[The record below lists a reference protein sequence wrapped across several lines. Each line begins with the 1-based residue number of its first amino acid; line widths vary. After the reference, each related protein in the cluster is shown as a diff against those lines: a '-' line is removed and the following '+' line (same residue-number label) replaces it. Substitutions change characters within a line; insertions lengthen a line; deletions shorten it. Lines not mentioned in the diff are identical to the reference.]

1 MFFCSTRCR
10 ASLMCHPNGRCLLL
24 ETLTWPCVAFAPRV
38 SVTFRLEV
46 TEQAEP
52 VQTPRLRCSTHGC
65 CHRAV
70 VAHTAVV
77 TEALQAVQHRTRP
90 LSQRRCKQCSTAHG
104 RCHRAAASSAAPLL
118 FRRPRATALTWPPRR
133 GSPQARGALSRPG
146 YSPLSHSPLSCSPL
160 SCRPLCRRTASAW
173 RARRG

>member
-77 TEALQAVQHRTRP
+77 TEALQAVQHRTWP
-90 LSQRRCKQCSTAHG
+90 LSQSRCKQCSTAPLSS
-104 RCHRAAASSAAPLL
+104 ASSNCPDVAAP
-118 FRRPRATALTWPPRR
+118 PRQPP
-133 GSPQARGALSRPG
+133 GARGAVPPRIQPSFSQPSILQPSVLQASLSSNGERMA
-146 YSPLSHSPLSCSPL
+146 
-160 SCRPLCRRTASAW
+160 RASRLRSADV
-173 RARRG
+173 